1 VSTGCVIGVDLGG
14 SKLLAGAV
22 DPELNV
28 HHRATRPARGSDQS
42 ALLDAA
48 VGVVA
53 EVRDAIE
60 GASRTVDA
68 VGFGIPC
75 LIDRRRGVAV
85 MAVNLPIAD
94 LAFADLVAERVGLPV
109 FVDNDANAA
118 LLAEWRYGAARGAGD
133 AAMLTLG
140 TGIGGG
146 LVVGG
151 ALQRGSQ
158 GAGAELGHMVVQ
170 ADGPRCQG
178 NCPNRGCLETMCS
191 GTALAREAAKIARAR
206 PDSGLGRALAAGRA
220 INGPL
225 VTELAHDGDVAAI
238 DALALIGRWLGV
250 GIANLVNMLNPEVVI
265 VGGGVIAAGELL
277 LAPAR
282 AEVARRAL
290 SPSKEHVRI
299 VSAHFG
305 AESGMLGAAALALDG
320 IGVPVRRA
328 DVSAAVVDTTCDGGR
343 P

>member
-22 DPELNV
+22 DPALNV
-28 HHRATRPARGSDQS
+28 HHRAIRPARGTGQS
-42 ALLDAA
+42 AVLDAV
-48 VGVVA
+48 VGAVA

-60 GASRTVDA
+60 GASGRVEA

-75 LIDRRRGVAV
+75 LIDQRHGVAV
-85 MAVNLPIAD
+85 MAVNLPLVGVPFGD
-94 LAFADLVAERVGLPV
+94 LMTERLGLPV
-109 FVDNDANAA
+109 FVDNDANTAM
-118 LLAEWRYGAARGAGD
+118 LAEWRYGAALGARD

-170 ADGPRCQG
+170 AGGPRCQG
-178 NCPNRGCLETMCS
+178 NCPNRGCLEAMCS
-191 GTALAREAAKIARAR
+191 GTALAREALRMARER
-206 PDSGLGRALAAGRA
+206 PDSGLGRAFAGGGE
-220 INGPL
+220 INGAL
-225 VTELAHDGDVAAI
+225 VTELAHDGDAAAI
-238 DALALIGRWLGV
+238 DAIALIGRWLGV
-250 GIANLVNMLNPEVVI
+250 GISNLVNMLNPDVVI

-277 LAPAR
+277 LEPAR
-282 AEVARRAL
+282 AEVAERAL

-299 VSAHFG
+299 LPARFG

-320 IGVPVRRA
+320 IGATGQR
-328 DVSAAVVDTTCDGGR
+328 DG
-343 P
+343 